1 MCKKTV
7 SSVRIVI
14 LFVILTGGV
23 CKSVYSLDEPV
34 DYRAEMRSLVMEIA
48 AYARIIDSDFIVIPQ
63 NGQELITTNGEPDGP
78 LASAYASAID
88 GQGRED
94 LYYGYDADDTATPA
108 EDRDWME
115 SFLDRALAEGIVPLV
130 TDYCS
135 TQTKVDNSYAQND
148 IKGYAGFA
156 APKRELDAI
165 PSYPSP
171 VHGENNADIT
181 SLSDIANF
189 LYLLENSTNFTDK
202 DSFVSGI
209 DATEYDLFI
218 IDLFYSGNGAALDSA
233 DIAALKSKPNGSG
246 GGSRLVIAYF
256 SIGEAEDYRYY
267 WQPSWSTLLPS
278 FIEEENP
285 DWPGNYKVRYWNPHW
300 KAILFGSPDAYLDRI
315 IAAGFDGV
323 YLDIIDAFE
332 YFE

>member
-1 MCKKTV
+1 MLKKPV
-7 SSVRIVI
+7 GFPVM
-14 LFVILTGGV
+14 FVPFIFLALGA
-23 CKSVYSLDEPV
+23 CKSTSSPNDTVE
-34 DYRAEMRSLVMEIA
+34 YREEMRSLVMEIA
-48 AYARIIDSDFIVIPQ
+48 AYARSVDPDFIVIPQ

-78 LASAYASAID
+78 LASDYASAVD

-108 EDRDWME
+108 VETEWME
-115 SFLDRALAEGIVPLV
+115 GFLDRALAEGIVPLV

-135 TQTKVDNSYAQND
+135 STMKVDDSYTQNNA
-148 IKGYAGFA
+148 KGYVGFA
-156 APKRELDAI
+156 AHRRELDAV

-171 VHGENNADIT
+171 IHGENNN
-181 SLSDIANF
+181 DIAGLADAENF
-189 LYLLENSTNFTDK
+189 LYLLDNTPFGSK
-202 DSFVSGI
+202 AGFVGAI

-218 IDLFYSGNGAALDSA
+218 IDTFYDGNGAALDSA
-233 DIAALKSKPNGSG
+233 DTAALKSKPGGSG

-256 SIGEAEDYRYY
+256 SIGEAEDYRFY
-267 WQPSWSTLLPS
+267 WQPSWNSSPPS

-285 DWPGNYKVRYWNPHW
+285 DWPGNYKVRYWDPQW
-300 KAILFGSPDAYLDRI
+300 KAVLFGSPDAYLDRI